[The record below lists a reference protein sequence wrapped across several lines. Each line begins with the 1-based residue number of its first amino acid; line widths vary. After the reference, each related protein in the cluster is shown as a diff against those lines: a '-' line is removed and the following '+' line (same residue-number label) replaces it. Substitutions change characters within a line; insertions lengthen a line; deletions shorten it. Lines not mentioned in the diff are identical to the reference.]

1 MRAENPFYGA
11 SPSAPIM
18 VARSADELDTPAMI
32 VDLELL
38 EGNIR
43 KMADFFRDKEAKL
56 RPHTKTHKCP
66 EIAHKQLGAG
76 ARGITCAKLGEAEVM
91 AENGIKDILV
101 ANEIVGRRKIERLL
115 KLDDICDVIIAM
127 DNASN
132 AKMISDMALG
142 NGKCVDVVL
151 EIDVG
156 MGRCGVRPGGEALS
170 FARKVSGM
178 KGLAMK
184 GIMGY
189 EGHAVMIQDFE
200 ERRRECMRALK
211 QLMDTKSAIEGE
223 GIRVEV
229 VSAGGTGT
237 YNVTGSYPGVTE
249 VQAGSYATMDAR
261 YRGIVPDF
269 DCAIGILTSVIS
281 HPTSDRAIVDAGMKS
296 ATTEFGLP
304 IVKGMKGVEVM
315 KLNEEH
321 GILRLGEGTKLSLGD
336 KIELTPTHGCTT
348 INLHDRMYALRNGT
362 VESVWEISARGKST

>member
-1 MRAENPFYGA
+1 
-11 SPSAPIM
+11 M
-18 VARSADELDTPAMI
+18 VARSVDELDTPALV

-38 EGNIR
+38 EGNIG

-66 EIAHKQLGAG
+66 EIALRQLGAG

-91 AENGIKDILV
+91 AENGIKDILI
-101 ANEIVGRRKIERLL
+101 ANEIVGRMKIERLL
-115 KLDDICDVIIAM
+115 KLDDICDPIVAI

-132 AKMISDMALG
+132 AQMISDMALRD
-142 NGKCVDVVL
+142 GKSIDVVL

-156 MGRCGVRPGGEALS
+156 MGRCGVRPGGETLS

-178 KGLAMK
+178 GGLAMK

-200 ERRRECMRALK
+200 ERRGECMRALK
-211 QLMDTKSAIEGE
+211 KLLDTRSALEEEGF
-223 GIRVEV
+223 RVEV

-237 YNVTGSYPGVTE
+237 YKVTGTYPGVTE

-261 YRGIVPDF
+261 YKGIVPDF
-269 DCAIGILTSVIS
+269 DCAIGVLTSVIS
-281 HPTSDRAIVDAGMKS
+281 HTTSDRAVVDAGMKS

-304 IVKGMKGVEVM
+304 LVKGMEGVKVL

-348 INLHDRMYALRNGT
+348 INLHDRVYALRNGT
-362 VESVWEISARGKST
+362 VESVWDIAARGKST

>member
-1 MRAENPFYGA
+1 
-11 SPSAPIM
+11 M
-18 VARSADELDTPAMI
+18 VARSVDELDTPALI

-43 KMADFFRDKEAKL
+43 KMADFFRGKEAKL

-66 EIAHKQLGAG
+66 EIAHRQLGAG

-115 KLDDICDVIIAM
+115 KLNDICDVIVAI

-132 AKMISDMALG
+132 AQMISNMALE
-142 NGKCVDVVL
+142 NGKCIDVVL

-156 MGRCGVRPGGEALS
+156 MERCGIRPGGEALS
-170 FARKVSGM
+170 FTRKVRGM
-178 KGLAMK
+178 EGLAMK

-189 EGHAVMIQDFE
+189 EGHAVMIHDFE
-200 ERRRECMRALK
+200 ERRRECIKALK
-211 QLMDTKSAIEGE
+211 QLMDTKSAVEGE
-223 GIRVEV
+223 GIQVEV

-237 YNVTGSYPGVTE
+237 YNVTGTYPGVTE

-261 YRGIVPDF
+261 YKGVVPDF
-269 DCAIGILTSVIS
+269 DCAIGVLTSVIS
-281 HPTSDRAIVDAGMKS
+281 QPTSDRVVVDAGMKS

-304 IVKGMKGVEVM
+304 IVKGMEGVKVM

-321 GILRLGEGTKLSLGD
+321 GILRLGEGTRLSLGD

-348 INLHDRMYALRNGT
+348 INLYDRAYALRNGA
-362 VESVWEISARGKST
+362 VESVWAIAARGKST